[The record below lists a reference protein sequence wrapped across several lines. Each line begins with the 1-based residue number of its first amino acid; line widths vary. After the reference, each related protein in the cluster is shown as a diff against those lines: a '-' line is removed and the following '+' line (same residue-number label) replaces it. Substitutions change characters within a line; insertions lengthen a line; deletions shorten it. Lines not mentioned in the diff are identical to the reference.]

1 MMNQT
6 RTLIVNHQP
15 ISLQHILQQYRKTGK
30 LNDILTEI
38 LSHYVLEQEL
48 DRANFYIEDAA
59 LKEAMMQY
67 REQNHSTNDAD
78 FQEWLLD
85 NGLNLATFREQI
97 DFMLKINTFKAE
109 LAKPKLLETFMEQ
122 KLYLDQAVL
131 SHIVVKNRELADELK
146 LQLEEG
152 EKFETFVQEY
162 SCSDDALV
170 NGVMG
175 ILSRAGIQATFGI
188 DVYQAKVG
196 DLLGPVQCEEGW
208 HILRVDSL
216 LPATLNEAVIPLLE
230 EQIFERWLSNQ
241 IRTLSVEVY
250 LSEQYTSIS

>member
-1 MMNQT
+1 MNQPQA
-6 RTLIVNHQP
+6 LIIHQQP
-15 ISLQHILQQYRKTGK
+15 ISLQQILRQFRRAGQ
-30 LNDILTEI
+30 LNNLLTEI

-48 DRANFYIEDAA
+48 CQADFSVEDAVFE
-59 LKEAMMQY
+59 EAMLEY
-67 REQNHSTNDAD
+67 RKQHHLTDDES

-85 NGLNLATFREQI
+85 NGLDLATFREQI
-97 DFMLKINTFKAE
+97 NFMLKINAFKAE

-131 SHIVVKNRELADELK
+131 SHIRVKNRELADELK

-162 SCSDDALV
+162 SCSDDAIV

-175 ILSRAGIQATFGI
+175 ILSRSEIQTVFGI

-196 DLLGPVQCEEGW
+196 DLLGPVQCEDGW
-208 HILRVDSL
+208 HILRVDRL
-216 LPATLNEAVIPLLE
+216 LPATLNESVIPLLE

-241 IRTLSVEVY
+241 IRALDVEVY
-250 LSEQYTSIS
+250 LSDQYANVP